1 MAILE
6 CLDTVRTTFPGGL
19 PSLPD
24 TAVQPSGKQGGICIL
39 QKAIPDSS
47 SGAEIFTALPR
58 DNEVLEEIR
67 SLAGR
72 LRRENGDVPENLDFT
87 VPVGWEER
95 IGHLDDQPIKRLII
109 FLRSTGCEW
118 VEKTG
123 GCTMCGFY
131 CATSRGREVSAE
143 EYVAQFE
150 YVMDTVDL
158 RDYPVI
164 SIYNDGNIFNEREM
178 PVAAIE
184 KICSYID
191 SYRNIKKVVVE
202 SRIDYSPDG
211 RVEKMKKALNGRQLE
226 VAFGFESADTQVM
239 NLCINKGFSANNFD
253 LFHSRMRDMGVL
265 TKPLLLVK
273 PPFLT
278 ETEAIHDILK
288 TVTYCV
294 SRGIDYMDLEVTT
307 VERNTVVHEL
317 WKNNFYRPPWLWSL
331 IDLLQRC
338 EERFGD
344 HAHVYVSPWTYS
356 VESLDWARN
365 CGECDAEIVKA
376 IERYNCHFDT
386 REFEEID
393 CSCRDD
399 GWKEAIAAE
408 DPRTIPE
415 RIQDQLAYVRNTR
428 VSSV

>member
-1 MAILE
+1 M
-6 CLDTVRTTFPGGL
+6 RGPGI
-19 PSLPD
+19 
-24 TAVQPSGKQGGICIL
+24 GGIIIL
-39 QKAIPDSS
+39 QKTVPDSS
-47 SGAEIFTALPR
+47 SEAEIFPGLPTEN
-58 DNEVLEEIR
+58 DILDEIR
-67 SLAGR
+67 SLAGG
-72 LRRENGDVPENLDFT
+72 LRRQNGTAPENLDFT
-87 VPVGWEER
+87 VPIGWEER
-95 IGHLDDQPIKRLII
+95 IGHLDDQPIKRLIV

-131 CATSRGREVSAE
+131 CATSRGREVSAK

-150 YVMDTVDL
+150 YVMDAVDL
-158 RDYPVI
+158 GDYPVV

-191 SYRNIKKVVVE
+191 GYKNIKKVVVE

-226 VAFGFESADTQVM
+226 VAFGFESADPQVM
-239 NLCINKGFSANNFD
+239 NLCINKGFSAHNFD
-253 LFHSRMRDMGVL
+253 LFHSRMQGMGVQ

-278 ETEAIHDILK
+278 EAEAVRDVLQ
-288 TVTYCV
+288 TVSYCV
-294 SRGIDYMDLEVTT
+294 SRGIDYVDLEVTT
-307 VERNTVVHEL
+307 VEKNTVVHEL
-317 WKNNFYRPPWLWSL
+317 WKNNLYRPPWLWSL
-331 IDLLQRC
+331 IDLLQQSK
-338 EERFGD
+338 ERFGD
-344 HAHVYVSPWTYS
+344 RAHVYVSPWTYS

-365 CGECDAEIVKA
+365 CGECDAEFVKA

-386 REFEEID
+386 AEFEGLD

-399 GWKEAIAAE
+399 GWKEAVAAE

-415 RIQDQLAYVRNTR
+415 RIREQLAYVRNAR
-428 VSSV
+428 LSAE

>member
-1 MAILE
+1 MA
-6 CLDTVRTTFPGGL
+6 GGL
-19 PSLPD
+19 RRQNG
-24 TAVQPSGKQGGICIL
+24 TA
-39 QKAIPDSS
+39 
-47 SGAEIFTALPR
+47 
-58 DNEVLEEIR
+58 
-67 SLAGR
+67 
-72 LRRENGDVPENLDFT
+72 PENLDFT
-87 VPVGWEER
+87 VPIGWEER
-95 IGHLDDQPIKRLII
+95 IGHLDDQPIKRLIV

-131 CATSRGREVSAE
+131 CATSRGREVSAK

-150 YVMDTVDL
+150 YVMDAVDL
-158 RDYPVI
+158 GDYPVV

-191 SYRNIKKVVVE
+191 GYKNIKKVVVE

-226 VAFGFESADTQVM
+226 VAFGFESADPQVM
-239 NLCINKGFSANNFD
+239 NLCINKGFSAHNFD
-253 LFHSRMRDMGVL
+253 LFHSRMQGMGVQ

-278 ETEAIHDILK
+278 EAEAVRDVLQ
-288 TVTYCV
+288 TVSYCV
-294 SRGIDYMDLEVTT
+294 SRGIDYVDLEVTT
-307 VERNTVVHEL
+307 VEKNTVVHEL
-317 WKNNFYRPPWLWSL
+317 WKNNLYRPPWLWSL
-331 IDLLQRC
+331 IDLLQQSK
-338 EERFGD
+338 ERFGD
-344 HAHVYVSPWTYS
+344 RAHVYVSPWTYS

-365 CGECDAEIVKA
+365 CGECDAEFVKA

-386 REFEEID
+386 AEFEGLD

-399 GWKEAIAAE
+399 GWKEAVAAE

-415 RIQDQLAYVRNTR
+415 RIREQLAYVRNAR
-428 VSSV
+428 LSAE